1 MDISEIAQNF
11 LPPEKQIF
19 KQPQFKKADFEKLF
33 NRVTPCKYL
42 PEYDQV
48 LNWIHN
54 NEGKGLALIGANGRG
69 KTIIGKYIIPVLFIQ
84 YHAKIF
90 TTVDAH
96 EMNARLDELLK
107 KKFLSIDDLGT
118 EGQRI
123 VFGEKRWALPEI
135 LDKAEKNRNILLL
148 TSNLDADA
156 FEQKYG
162 KRTRERIRAVCK
174 VAVFSGESLRE

>member
-1 MDISEIAQNF
+1 MHISEIAQNF
-11 LPPEKQIF
+11 LPPQKQAF
-19 KQPQFKKADFEKLF
+19 RLPHFGKADLENLF
-33 NRVTPCKYL
+33 NQITPCRFL
-42 PEYDQV
+42 PEYEQIID
-48 LNWIHN
+48 WIHD

-69 KTIIGKYIIPVLFIQ
+69 KTIIGKYIIPILFIQ

-90 TTVDAH
+90 TTVDAQ

-107 KKFLSIDDLGT
+107 KRFLSIDDLGT

-135 LDKAEKNRNILLL
+135 LDKAEKNRNILIL

-156 FEQKYG
+156 FELKYG

-174 VAVFSGESLRE
+174 VAVFSGESLRK

>member
-1 MDISEIAQNF
+1 MHISENAKIF

-19 KQPQFKKADFEKLF
+19 MLPHFKKTDFEKIF
-33 NRVTPCKYL
+33 SEITPCKYL

-48 LNWIHN
+48 LDWIQN
-54 NEGKGLALIGANGRG
+54 NEGKGLAMIGANGRG
-69 KTIIGKYIIPVLFIQ
+69 KTIIGKYIIPILFAQ
-84 YHAKIF
+84 CHAKIF
-90 TTVDAH
+90 KTVDAQ
-96 EMNARLDELLK
+96 EMNAKLDELLK
-107 KKFLSIDDLGT
+107 KRLLSIDDLGT

-123 VFGEKRWALPEI
+123 IYGEKRWALPEI
-135 LDKAEKNRNILLL
+135 LDKAEKNRNILIL

-174 VAVFSGESLRE
+174 IAVFSGESLRV